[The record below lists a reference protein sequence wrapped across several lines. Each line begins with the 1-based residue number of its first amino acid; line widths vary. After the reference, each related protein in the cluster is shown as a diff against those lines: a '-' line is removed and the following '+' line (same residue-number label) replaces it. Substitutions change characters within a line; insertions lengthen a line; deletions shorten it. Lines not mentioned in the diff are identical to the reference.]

1 MTIFGSFGGF
11 FFKKASSPL
20 ENSKKISSLLMF
32 LAIGGFFYISGAVVN
47 IILLKKLPYSIVFP
61 LTSVT
66 YIWTMIIS
74 KIWLNERITSRK
86 LLGVTLIL
94 IGCVLL
100 SYNKLN

>member
-1 MTIFGSFGGF
+1 M
-11 FFKKASSPL
+11 
-20 ENSKKISSLLMF
+20 
-32 LAIGGFFYISGAVVN
+32 
-47 IILLKKLPYSIVFP
+47 VFP